1 MREKVANKM
10 KNDCREKSKIYSA
23 LYFLYESESDVF
35 YVGFEIIDMAFPYFI
50 LAIMVLCV
58 YLHYVWIIYF
68 TFNPGI
74 GGKISMD
81 SFQTNFIFSWLT
93 SKISEIGGR
102 ERKTK
107 FSACSPLVLLLAG
120 SFFCSTS
127 SIKLRIKNLPTF
139 EKVQNEAD
147 YHGERRWG
155 ERLGLEVR
163 HQADQRVQAHRG
175 QVRPFRL
182 FSISALRVPW
192 TCFLF

>member
-1 MREKVANKM
+1 MIAEKNL
-10 KNDCREKSKIYSA
+10 KIYSA

-93 SKISEIGGR
+93 SNISEGG
-102 ERKTK
+102 EGEEDKVPKQNTIKTCLLNQ
-107 FSACSPLVLLLAG
+107 FSFICIFYENKNISD
-120 SFFCSTS
+120 TS
-127 SIKLRIKNLPTF
+127 SHNSPIHSLNWCEDRR
-139 EKVQNEAD
+139 KVTLLQLK
-147 YHGERRWG
+147 Y
-155 ERLGLEVR
+155 
-163 HQADQRVQAHRG
+163 
-175 QVRPFRL
+175 
-182 FSISALRVPW
+182 
-192 TCFLF
+192 

>member
-93 SKISEIGGR
+93 SNISEGG
-102 ERKTK
+102 EGEEDIVPK
-107 FSACSPLVLLLAG
+107 
-120 SFFCSTS
+120 
-127 SIKLRIKNLPTF
+127 
-139 EKVQNEAD
+139 QNT
-147 YHGERRWG
+147 
-155 ERLGLEVR
+155 
-163 HQADQRVQAHRG
+163 
-175 QVRPFRL
+175 
-182 FSISALRVPW
+182 I
-192 TCFLF
+192 